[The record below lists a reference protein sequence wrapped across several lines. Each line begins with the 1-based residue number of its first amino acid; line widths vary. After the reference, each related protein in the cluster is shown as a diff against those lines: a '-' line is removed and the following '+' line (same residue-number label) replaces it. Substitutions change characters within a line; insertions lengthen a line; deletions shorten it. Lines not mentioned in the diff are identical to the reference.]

1 MDIFFFTMKIFI
13 LIVLLLFTADNSF
26 AVVPGM
32 DEHKALT
39 DIYDVIPVFLI
50 GGFIGTIGTL
60 IGAGGG
66 FIVVPILLIFYDFSP
81 QHAIGTSMAVVYLNS
96 LSGTFSYML
105 QKRIDYEIGIK
116 FSVAAVPGVFFG
128 AMLSRSFDMNS
139 FSLIFGLL
147 LCFMSYSIFSGK
159 RLSVIR
165 VNALDEPLSR
175 SLRDASGRVYTY
187 SPDMPVGLSV
197 SVFVGVISGLFGIG
211 GGIIHVPL
219 MCSVLGVPVHIATAT
234 SHFILAITGLL
245 GVITFMGL
253 KYIDLDYA
261 VFLGVGSIIGAYL
274 GAKISLR
281 TQAVIIK
288 KIIALCLMLMA
299 ARLIGGVFI

>member
-1 MDIFFFTMKIFI
+1 MKIFT
-13 LIVLLLFTADNSF
+13 LILLFLLAADNSN
-26 AVVPGM
+26 AAIPALGG
-32 DEHKALT
+32 HKPLS
-39 DIYDVIPVFLI
+39 DIFDVIPILLI

-81 QHAIGTSMAVVYLNS
+81 QHAIGTSMAVVYLNA

-116 FSVAAVPGVFFG
+116 FSVVAVPGVFLG

-147 LCFMSYSIFSGK
+147 LSLMSYSIFSGK
-159 RLSVIR
+159 RLSVVR
-165 VNALDEPLSR
+165 VNALDPLKR
-175 SLRDASGRVYTY
+175 RLIDASGQVYSY
-187 SPDMPVGLSV
+187 APDMPVGLSV
-197 SVFVGVISGLFGIG
+197 SFFVGIISGLFGIG

-219 MCSVLGVPVHIATAT
+219 MYSVLGMPIHLATAT
-234 SHFILAITGLL
+234 SHFILAITSLL

-253 KYIDLDYA
+253 KYIDIDYA
-261 VFLGVGSIIGAYL
+261 VLLGVGSIIGAYF
-274 GAKISLR
+274 GAKISLM

-299 ARLIGGVFI
+299 VRLIGGVFI

>member
-1 MDIFFFTMKIFI
+1 VKIFL
-13 LIVLLLFTADNSF
+13 LILLFLLTADDSF
-26 AVVPGM
+26 AAVPWL
-32 DEHKALT
+32 DEHKTLT
-39 DIYDVIPVFLI
+39 DIYDVIPIFLI

-81 QHAIGTSMAVVYLNS
+81 QHAIGTSMTVVYLNA

-116 FSVAAVPGVFFG
+116 FSVAAVPGVFLG

-147 LCFMSYSIFSGK
+147 LCFMSYNIFSGK

-165 VNALDEPLSR
+165 VNTFEQPLRR
-175 SLRDASGRVYTY
+175 SLIDASGQVYTY
-187 SPDMPVGLSV
+187 APDMPIGLSI
-197 SVFVGVISGLFGIG
+197 SFFVGIISGLFGIG

-219 MCSVLGVPVHIATAT
+219 MYSVLGVPVHIATAT
-234 SHFILAITGLL
+234 SHFILAITSLL
-245 GVITFMGL
+245 GIIIFMGL

-261 VFLGVGSIIGAYL
+261 IFLGVGSIIGAYI
-274 GAKISLR
+274 GAAISLR

-288 KIIALCLMLMA
+288 KIIALCLILMA
-299 ARLIGGVFI
+299 VRLIGGVLI